1 MSNSQTTS
9 EDGSCCDSTPGILP
23 MSEQQIK
30 AFQHIQGKEATPA
43 GWEPG
48 QPTLSPGPGLVG
60 RVGEVCRPVRREDHI
75 LISIIQ

>member
-1 MSNSQTTS
+1 M
-9 EDGSCCDSTPGILP
+9 PV
-23 MSEQQIK
+23 QQIK

-60 RVGEVCRPVRREDHI
+60 RV
-75 LISIIQ
+75 